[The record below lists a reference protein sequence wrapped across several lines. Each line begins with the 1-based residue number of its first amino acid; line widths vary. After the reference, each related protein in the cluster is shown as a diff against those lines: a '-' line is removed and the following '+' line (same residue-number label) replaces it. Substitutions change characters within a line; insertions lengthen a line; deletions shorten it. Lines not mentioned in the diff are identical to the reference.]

1 MFTRVVELRAIK
13 PGEARELAQ
22 TINKQVV
29 PILKRQTGFVDEI
42 VLVSDIEAEH
52 ILALSFW
59 KSREDAERYGQEQY
73 PKSQRDN
80 FTPHRQRS
88 ADPNLQRR
96 YVNQAQDRN
105 QEGRLAPLIFG

>member
-52 ILALSFW
+52 ILALSFLE
-59 KSREDAERYGQEQY
+59 KPGGCRTLRPRAV
-73 PKSQRDN
+73 PKSQRAN

-105 QEGRLAPLIFG
+105 QEGPLAPLIFG